1 MVLTLDKYVDIRHLH
16 GNFLNRL
23 LYLNQ
28 KPFQALS
35 PFVLDYRVLDLDRG
49 LWINHIPKLSTL
61 AAELRSV
68 NLHELGNKYW
78 WVFKPSFS
86 AVSASFCTSISH
98 SRIFL
103 NKLPASETRLLRIRT
118 KQTLNQSRFLNLL
131 RACLLLSVSYLSCQA

>member
-68 NLHELGNKYW
+68 NLHELGNEYW
-78 WVFKPSFS
+78 WCS
-86 AVSASFCTSISH
+86 
-98 SRIFL
+98 
-103 NKLPASETRLLRIRT
+103 
-118 KQTLNQSRFLNLL
+118 NLL
-131 RACLLLSVSYLSCQA
+131 SQLSPHLSAPQSHTQGYS